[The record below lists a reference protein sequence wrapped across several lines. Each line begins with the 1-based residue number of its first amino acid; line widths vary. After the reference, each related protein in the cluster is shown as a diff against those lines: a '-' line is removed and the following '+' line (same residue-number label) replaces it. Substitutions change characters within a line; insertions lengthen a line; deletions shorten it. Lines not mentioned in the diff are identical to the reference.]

1 MRGGIRGILREV
13 TMTYQLF
20 PQRSNF
26 CRYAVEAWVLIG
38 VMCER
43 RTFYGDDG
51 RTVRSEA
58 MRWVRDQVSRAS

>member
-1 MRGGIRGILREV
+1 
-13 TMTYQLF
+13 MTYQLF

-38 VMCER
+38 VMCDR